1 MLSGTL
7 NFRYICALVLK
18 YESVYAYLRNC
29 TAESVVLPFPVHC
42 AWMLPRGIR
51 LHCSAENFFKNFQVK
66 FF

>member
-42 AWMLPRGIR
+42 AWMLP
-51 LHCSAENFFKNFQVK
+51 
-66 FF
+66 